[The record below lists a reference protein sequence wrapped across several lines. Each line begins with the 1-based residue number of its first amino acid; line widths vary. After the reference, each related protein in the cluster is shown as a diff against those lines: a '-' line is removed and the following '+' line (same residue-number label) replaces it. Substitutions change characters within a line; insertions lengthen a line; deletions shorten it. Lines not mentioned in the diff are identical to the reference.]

1 MVWRHDTVDIL
12 PTLSF
17 ELLCCFEVRHDH
29 MVTGTNGPLEQ
40 RKNMYSSQSIMLSR
54 QHEGAE
60 LADNTVPVQ
69 LASTAF

>member
-1 MVWRHDTVDIL
+1 
-12 PTLSF
+12 
-17 ELLCCFEVRHDH
+17 